1 MTACSDQ
8 ASIDICRALIWA
20 DTISFRPVAVRKTDA
35 ASLGVCDTDFDSV
48 LIHHGLDKDPTCDLR
63 TVVHSFHWKE
73 RALLI
78 LCWRV
83 QNP

>member
-1 MTACSDQ
+1 M
-8 ASIDICRALIWA
+8 
-20 DTISFRPVAVRKTDA
+20 

-48 LIHHGLDKDPTCDLR
+48 LIHHGFDKDPTCDLR

-73 RALLI
+73 RALLM

-83 QNP
+83 QNC